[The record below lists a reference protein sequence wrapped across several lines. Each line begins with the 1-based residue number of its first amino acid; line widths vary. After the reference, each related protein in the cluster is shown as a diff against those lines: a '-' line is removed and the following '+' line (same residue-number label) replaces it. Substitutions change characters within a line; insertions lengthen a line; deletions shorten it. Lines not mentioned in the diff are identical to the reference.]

1 MPPVAA
7 PVFLLNG
14 GFMAFALPG
23 RLARPLIC
31 FSFACI
37 AAAPSVHAAGSEP
50 LSLSETIR
58 LAGGQSRQLAAQD
71 AAVAAAREMSVSAG
85 QLPDPVLR
93 LGVDNL
99 PVTGPDSYSLTNDFM
114 TMRRIGVMQEF
125 PREEKRRLRSE
136 RSEREAEREGASRQ
150 ATLANVQRD
159 AALAWLDRYYAEQMR
174 SVLERLG
181 EDTQALIGAAEAAY
195 RGGRGSQTDVL
206 GARAA
211 LVGLED
217 RRSLLE
223 RQLRTAK
230 ITLAR
235 WIGADAERSLAGQ
248 PDIESLQF
256 NLANLDEHL
265 LHHPQIEALAKQV
278 ALADT
283 DVRLARAAKKAD
295 WSLEVAYQQRGPSF
309 SNMVSIGV
317 SIPLQIA
324 PGDRQDRDLAAK
336 IALAEQ
342 ARAQFE
348 DALRMHTAE
357 VRAMVAE
364 WESDRERLTRIET
377 SLIPI
382 AAQRSGAALAAY
394 RGNTGTLSAVL
405 EARRNEGDTRM
416 QALQL
421 TEDTARVWAQLNFLL
436 PQRETPGAG
445 DSGRE
450 SAK

>member
-1 MPPVAA
+1 VAA

-14 GFMAFALPG
+14 GFMVFALPG
-23 RLARPLIC
+23 RLARLLIC
-31 FSFACI
+31 FSFACLA
-37 AAAPSVHAAGSEP
+37 AAAPAVHAAGPEP
-50 LSLSETIR
+50 LSFAETIR
-58 LAGGQSRQLAAQD
+58 LAGGQSRQLTAQD
-71 AAVAAAREMSVSAG
+71 AAVTAAREMSVSAG

-136 RSEREAEREGASRQ
+136 RGEREAERESASRQ

-174 SVLERLG
+174 SVLDRLG
-181 EDTQALIGAAEAAY
+181 EDTQVLIGAAEAAY
-195 RGGRGSQTDVL
+195 RGGRGTRTDVL
-206 GARAA
+206 AARATF
-211 LVGLED
+211 VGLED

-230 ITLAR
+230 IALMR

-256 NLANLDEHL
+256 NLGNLDEHL

-336 IALAEQ
+336 LALAEQ
-342 ARAQFE
+342 TRAQLE

-357 VRAMVAE
+357 VRAMIAE

-405 EARRNEGDTRM
+405 EARRNEGDARM

-421 TEDTARVWAQLNFLL
+421 TADTARVWAQLNFLL
-436 PQRETPGAG
+436 PQREAPGAG

>member
-1 MPPVAA
+1 
-7 PVFLLNG
+7 
-14 GFMAFALPG
+14 
-23 RLARPLIC
+23 
-31 FSFACI
+31 
-37 AAAPSVHAAGSEP
+37 
-50 LSLSETIR
+50 
-58 LAGGQSRQLAAQD
+58 
-71 AAVAAAREMSVSAG
+71 MSVSAG

-136 RSEREAEREGASRQ
+136 RSEREAERESASRQ
-150 ATLANVQRD
+150 AMFANVQRD

-174 SVLERLG
+174 SVLEKLG
-181 EDTQALIGAAEAAY
+181 DDTQALIGAAEAAY

-206 GARAA
+206 AARAT
-211 LVGLED
+211 LVSLDD

-230 ITLAR
+230 IMLAR
-235 WIGADAERSLAGQ
+235 WIGADAERDLAGQ
-248 PDIESLQF
+248 PNIQSLHF
-256 NLANLDEHL
+256 DVARLDDEL
-265 LHHPQIEALAKQV
+265 QHHPQLAALAKQV

-283 DVRLARAAKKAD
+283 DVRLARAAKKSD
-295 WSLEVAYQQRGPSF
+295 WSVELAYQQRGPSF

-324 PGDRQDRDLAAK
+324 PGDRQDRELAAK
-336 IALAEQ
+336 LALAEQ
-342 ARAQFE
+342 TRAQLE

-357 VRAMVAE
+357 VRAMIAE
-364 WESDRERLTRIET
+364 WESDRERLNRIET
-377 SLIPI
+377 SLIPL
-382 AAQRSGAALAAY
+382 AAQRTGAALAAY

-405 EARRNEGDTRM
+405 EARRNEGDARM

-421 TEDTARVWAQLNFLL
+421 AADTGRVWAQLNYLL
-436 PQRETPGAG
+436 PQHEAPGAG

>member
-1 MPPVAA
+1 
-7 PVFLLNG
+7 
-14 GFMAFALPG
+14 
-23 RLARPLIC
+23 
-31 FSFACI
+31 
-37 AAAPSVHAAGSEP
+37 
-50 LSLSETIR
+50 
-58 LAGGQSRQLAAQD
+58 
-71 AAVAAAREMSVSAG
+71 
-85 QLPDPVLR
+85 
-93 LGVDNL
+93 
-99 PVTGPDSYSLTNDFM
+99 
-114 TMRRIGVMQEF
+114 
-125 PREEKRRLRSE
+125 
-136 RSEREAEREGASRQ
+136 
-150 ATLANVQRD
+150 
-159 AALAWLDRYYAEQMR
+159 MR

-421 TEDTARVWAQLNFLL
+421 TADTARVWAQLNFLL

-450 SAK
+450 SAN

>member
-1 MPPVAA
+1 VAA
-7 PVFLLNG
+7 PVLLLNG
-14 GFMAFALPG
+14 GFMVFALPG

-37 AAAPSVHAAGSEP
+37 ATVALPVRAGPEP
-50 LSLSETIR
+50 LSLAETIR

-71 AAVAAAREMSVSAG
+71 AAVVAAREMSVSAG

-136 RSEREAEREGASRQ
+136 RSEREAERESASRQ
-150 ATLANVQRD
+150 AMLANVQRD

-174 SVLERLG
+174 SVLEKLG

-206 GARAA
+206 AARAA
-211 LVGLED
+211 MVSLED

-235 WIGADAERSLAGQ
+235 WIGADADRSLAGQ
-248 PDIESLQF
+248 PDIQSLHF
-256 NLANLDEHL
+256 DVARLDDEL
-265 LHHPQIEALAKQV
+265 QHHPQLAALAKQV

-283 DVRLARAAKKAD
+283 DVRLARAAKKSD
-295 WSLEVAYQQRGPSF
+295 WSVELAYQQRGPSF

-324 PGDRQDRDLAAK
+324 PGERQDRELAAK

-342 ARAQFE
+342 TRAQLE

-357 VRAMVAE
+357 VRAMIAE
-364 WESDRERLTRIET
+364 WESDRERLNRIET

-421 TEDTARVWAQLNFLL
+421 TADTARVWAQLNFLL
-436 PQRETPGAG
+436 PQHETPG
-445 DSGRE
+445 DSSRE

>member
-1 MPPVAA
+1 MV
-7 PVFLLNG
+7 
-14 GFMAFALPG
+14 FALPG
-23 RLARPLIC
+23 RFARPLIC

-37 AAAPSVHAAGSEP
+37 AAAPSAHAAGSEP
-50 LSLSETIR
+50 LSLAETIR

-71 AAVAAAREMSVSAG
+71 AAVVAAREMSVSAG

-99 PVTGPDSYSLTNDFM
+99 PVTGRDSYSLTNDFM

-136 RSEREAEREGASRQ
+136 RSEREAERENASRQ
-150 ATLANVQRD
+150 AMLANVQRD
-159 AALAWLDRYYAEQMR
+159 AAIAWLDRYYGEQMR

-181 EDTQALIGAAEAAY
+181 DDTQGLIGAAEVAY
-195 RGGRGSQTDVL
+195 RGGRGTQTDVL
-206 GARAA
+206 AARAA

-235 WIGADAERSLAGQ
+235 WIGADAERDLAGR
-248 PDIESLQF
+248 PDIQSLHF
-256 NLANLDEHL
+256 DVARLDDEL
-265 LHHPQIEALAKQV
+265 QHHPQLAALAKQV

-295 WSLEVAYQQRGPSF
+295 WSVEFAYQQRGPAF

-324 PGDRQDRDLAAK
+324 PGERQDRELAAK
-336 IALAEQ
+336 LALAEQ
-342 ARAQFE
+342 TRAQLE

-357 VRAMVAE
+357 VRAMIAE
-364 WESDRERLTRIET
+364 WESDRERLNRIET

-382 AAQRSGAALAAY
+382 AAQRTGAAVAAY

-405 EARRNEGDTRM
+405 EARRNEGDARM

-421 TEDTARVWAQLNFLL
+421 TADTARVWAQLNFLL
-436 PQRETPGAG
+436 PQHEMPGAG
-445 DSGRE
+445 DGGRE
-450 SAK
+450 GAK